1 MNIIP
6 RPNFAKRYRRLSP
19 VLREKI
25 LERIDLLILNPF
37 HPLLNNHG
45 LKGDLKG
52 SRSINI
58 TGDWR
63 LVYNQPNSETIVLIM
78 IGTHHELYGA

>member
-6 RPNFAKRYRRLSP
+6 RPRFVTRYRKMNP
-19 VLREKI
+19 QLREK
-25 LERIDLLILNPF
+25 LWERVDLLLMNPF

-63 LVYNQPNSETIVLIM
+63 LLYNQPNPETIILIAV
-78 IGTHHELYGA
+78 GSHSELYE